1 MLGKVDWMAFG
12 LPVEGTR
19 GPYVGSALVEVPTC
33 RPGEP
38 AAAVGV
44 RLGDDGQ
51 AAVLAANGAAIGVV
65 DVHSLRH
72 APEGATV
79 MDVMEV
85 VPDTLRPSVLLEK
98 LDDRVAGRLVT
109 TSDGVLLGAVDPS
122 VLPDHGVQATQAGH
136 EH

>member
-1 MLGKVDWMAFG
+1 MLGKVDWMAYG

-19 GPYVGSALVEVPTC
+19 GPYVGSALIDVPTC
-33 RPGEP
+33 RPEEP
-38 AAAVGV
+38 AAAAGV
-44 RLGDDGQ
+44 RLGNEGR
-51 AAVLAANGAAIGVV
+51 AAVVAGRGVAIGLV

-79 MDVMEV
+79 MDVMEI

-109 TSDGVLLGAVDPS
+109 TPDGELLGAVDPTA
-122 VLPDHGVQATQAGH
+122 LPPH
-136 EH
+136 EHTHTS

>member
-1 MLGKVDWMAFG
+1 VYDYVLGKVDWMAYG

-19 GPYVGSALVEVPTC
+19 GPYVGSALIDVPTC
-33 RPGEP
+33 RPEEP
-38 AAAVGV
+38 AATVGV
-44 RLGDDGQ
+44 RLGNEGR
-51 AAVLAANGAAIGVV
+51 AAVVTGRGVAVGLV

-79 MDVMEV
+79 MDVMEI

-109 TSDGVLLGAVDPS
+109 TPDGELLGAVDPT
-122 VLPDHGVQATQAGH
+122 VLRPH
-136 EH
+136 EHTHTS